1 MKSDDAYRARI
12 EREAAFHDH
21 SYATDLRSDA
31 VGKFYTIAES
41 SYQDYRQRVF
51 ADVKGK
57 RVLEYGCGINSHG
70 TDLVR
75 AGADV
80 VGIDISSVAIDKSR
94 EIAKE
99 EGLEDQIAYHV
110 MNAEEL
116 QFDESSFDLVCGIGI
131 LHHLDTQRAAIE
143 IARVL
148 KPGGR
153 AIFHEPLG
161 HNPVFNRYRDSTPD
175 LRTPDEHPLLKED
188 FVMMRQHFERV
199 MVKPYNL
206 GTLAA
211 VPFRS
216 TPLFGPLHMLLR
228 GVDRG
233 LMTILPP
240 LKWWAWQTVVELQK
254 AG

>member
-1 MKSDDAYRARI
+1 MKNDDAYRARI

-21 SYATDLRSDA
+21 SYSTDLRPDA

-41 SYQDYRQRVF
+41 SYEDYRRRVF
-51 ADVKGK
+51 ENVDGR

-80 VGIDISSVAIDKSR
+80 VGIDISPVAI
-94 EIAKE
+94 E
-99 EGLEDQIAYHV
+99 ESQRVAEEQGLGDRIAYHV

-116 QFDESSFDLVCGIGI
+116 TFEADSFDLVCGIGI
-131 LHHLDTQRAAIE
+131 LHHLDTELAAAE

-148 KPGGR
+148 RPGARG
-153 AIFHEPLG
+153 IFHEPLG
-161 HNPVFNRYRDSTPD
+161 HNPVFNRFRDRTPE

-188 FVMMRQHFERV
+188 FRMMRRHFSTV
-199 MVKPYNL
+199 DVTPYNL

-211 VPFRS
+211 VPLRS
-216 TPLFGPLHMLLR
+216 TPLFGPLHTLLR
-228 GVDRG
+228 GLDRAM
-233 LMTILPP
+233 MTVIPP
-240 LKWWAWQTVVELQK
+240 MKWWAWQTVVEIQK
-254 AG
+254 